1 MDRLK
6 HILSSRQFD
15 LGFLINI
22 YKDAVQ
28 IRDLLKTMEGK
39 ELLTHVLPGY
49 VIGEIFWQESSRT
62 YHSFASA
69 AHRLGAHVVAER
81 GVKRTETKNGEEV
94 TRWVLPFSSEMKDAW
109 LEDEA
114 KAWASF
120 YDLLI
125 LRTPP
130 DIEIDYLK
138 AVLEDG
144 GYDVPL
150 VNAGDGPREHPTQTL
165 LDTFSIFHGLGLD
178 PERDWAKL
186 KNYTVLFINDN
197 KNARVIHSLA
207 PTLAKFNMKLGFAST
222 TGFEI
227 PDYLREELRIAG
239 CDFTETKELVPADV
253 YYVTRHQSEYGM
265 SDERGF
271 VVNKSVADKYGV
283 KVILHPFPRSK
294 VGGELP
300 IYLIDKP
307 ETLNESLDKD
317 KRAFYFYQ
325 MMVGVPVRMA
335 LLKYLLNPHL
345 DFIKLK
351 EKKLIRGLK
360 SQCASCQ
367 RIEYEDLGWTERAP
381 KEGYLQ
387 GLPHVFCEACRP
399 QPALK

>member
-15 LGFLINI
+15 LGFLVNL
-22 YKDAVQ
+22 YKDAALIQ
-28 IRDLLKTMEGK
+28 DLLKTREGK

-62 YHSFASA
+62 LHSFASA

-81 GVKRTETKNGEEV
+81 GAKRIKIKNGKKV
-94 TRWVLPFSSEMKDAW
+94 MRWELPFSSAMKDAW
-109 LEDEA
+109 LEDEV

-125 LRTPP
+125 FRTPP
-130 DIEIDYLK
+130 DIEIDYLRV
-138 AVLEDG
+138 VLEDG

-150 VNAGDGPREHPTQTL
+150 VSAGDGPREHPTQTL
-165 LDTFSIFHGLGLD
+165 LDTFSIFYGLGLD
-178 PERDWAKL
+178 PERDWSKL
-186 KNYTVLFINDN
+186 EKYSVLFVNDN

-222 TGFEI
+222 PGFEM
-227 PDYLREELRIAG
+227 PDYLREGLKNAG
-239 CDFTETKELVPADV
+239 CDFVETKELIPADV

-265 SDERGF
+265 ADERGF

-283 KVILHPFPRSK
+283 KVVLHPFPRSK
-294 VGGELP
+294 AGGELP
-300 IYLIDKP
+300 IYLADRP
-307 ETLNESLDKD
+307 ETSLESLDKD

-345 DFIKLK
+345 DFKKLK
-351 EKKLIRGLK
+351 EQKLIRGIK

-367 RIEYEDLGWTERAP
+367 RIEYEDLGWTEHPP

-387 GLPHVFCEACRP
+387 GLPHIFCSECRP
-399 QPALK
+399 R